1 MATLE
6 QIADA
11 LRKADAAGNV
21 EDARALANAYR
32 QMQGQSAPASQGNA
46 DPTFDPMRDLPTPGT
61 SHPTAPDY
69 SYHSMIPG
77 GDAMNAFANAF
88 GQNIPVAGPLVTR
101 AADATGS
108 QLAAMITGDTP
119 EAMLE
124 QGQRFQAEDAAN
136 NPIATT
142 AGAVAG
148 SVGPLMSLGTT
159 KVGEQALGLVGPLWQ
174 RILAG
179 AASGGTISGADSLA
193 RGDDLGEAGW
203 KAVAGAGIGGAS
215 PVVERALAPFV
226 RLLMGQNAPKAAQNV
241 LRNLEREG
249 IDPVDLMARIDDLGP
264 EAVLADL
271 GPNLQRQAG
280 AIASLPGEGQSILRD
295 ALVKRQQGA
304 NSRIQSDVDTALG
317 EAPVPSFVQADIRA
331 GQDALDPAY
340 RQVLQDANPVDTTS
354 LASWLDDVSFRDR
367 GPAQTAAQRV
377 RQMLDETGNAGTL
390 STDPE
395 TLLATRK
402 AIDGMMDAEANTSVL
417 GVLGRARREVDAMLG
432 SAVPGIKEVDA
443 QFAELARQNSA
454 VDAGQQMLE
463 SGRTAPRPTEAAD
476 MVAQGAQPEGL
487 LIGPSGAAFRLT
499 QGARAEIDR
508 IIGTTGNNLTAL
520 KSALKGDG
528 SWNRDRLVTLF
539 GQDKAD
545 SLLGILERE
554 QRYAQTFDTVTRN
567 SETAARTAAQKEAA
581 PAQFGQTS
589 TSLADLLL
597 KIPQGAA
604 NIGARARSEATNKA
618 IAEMLMG
625 KPSPEMIDQLLFAR
639 QMNKGLIGS
648 SAAPMLTN

>member
-6 QIADA
+6 QIAEA

-32 QMQGQSAPASQGNA
+32 QMKGQQGATAPVNA
-46 DPTFDPMRDLPTPGT
+46 DPGFDPMRDLPIPGT
-61 SHPTAPDY
+61 KHPSNPDY
-69 SYHSMIPG
+69 SYKSIIPG

-108 QLAAMITGDTP
+108 QIASMITGESP

-124 QGQRFQAEDAAN
+124 QGQELRAQDAAD
-136 NPIATT
+136 NPIATA
-142 AGAVAG
+142 AGTVAG

-159 KVGEQALGLVGPLWQ
+159 KLGEQALGLTGPMWQ
-174 RILAG
+174 RMLFGGLSGSGIAG
-179 AASGGTISGADSLA
+179 TDAVA
-193 RGDDLGEAGW
+193 RGAEPLDVARQTSLGFSI
-203 KAVAGAGIGGAS
+203 GAGS
-215 PVVERALAPFV
+215 PLVERAVSPFI
-226 RLLMGQNAPKAAQNV
+226 RMLTGQKVDTATRNV
-241 LRNLEREG
+241 GRNLEREG
-249 IDPVDLMARIDDLGP
+249 IDPSDIMSQIDEIGP
-264 EAVLADL
+264 DAVLADL
-271 GPNLQRQAG
+271 GPNMQRQAG
-280 AIASLPGEGQSILRD
+280 AIASLPGEGQSILRE
-295 ALVKRQQGA
+295 ALVKRSQGA
-304 NSRIQSDVDTALG
+304 NSRIQGDVDATLG
-317 EAPVPSFVQADIRA
+317 EAPVPSYLQSDIRA

-340 RQVLQDANPVDTTS
+340 RQVLQDAQPVDTTS
-354 LASWLDDVSFRDR
+354 LASWLDDVAFRDR
-367 GPAQTAAQRV
+367 GPAQTAAQKV

-390 STDPE
+390 SADPE

-417 GVLGRARREVDAMLG
+417 GVLGRARREVDDMLA
-432 SAVPGIKEVDA
+432 SSVPGIKEVDA
-443 QFAELARQNSA
+443 QFAELARQNKA

-463 SGRTAPRPTEAAD
+463 GGRTAPRPAEAAD
-476 MVAQGAQPEGL
+476 MMAQGAQPEGL
-487 LIGPSGAAFRLT
+487 LVGPSGAAFRLT
-499 QGARAEIDR
+499 QGARAEIER

-528 SWNRDRLVTLF
+528 SWNRDRLVSLF
-539 GQDKAD
+539 GKEKAD
-545 SLLGILERE
+545 GLLGILERE

-581 PAQFGQTS
+581 PHQFGQTS
-589 TSLADLLL
+589 TSIADLLL

-604 NIGARARSEATNKA
+604 NMGARARSEATNKA

-639 QMNKGLIGS
+639 QMNRGLIGS
-648 SAAPMLTN
+648 SATPLLTN